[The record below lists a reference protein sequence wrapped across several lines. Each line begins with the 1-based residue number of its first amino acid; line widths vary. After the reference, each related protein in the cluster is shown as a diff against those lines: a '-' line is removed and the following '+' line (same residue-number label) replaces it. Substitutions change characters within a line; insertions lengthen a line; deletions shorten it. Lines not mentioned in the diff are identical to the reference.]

1 MSWSLGI
8 ALKKMFRTTLKISI
22 NTINFNFFTK
32 FFKVIP
38 LVSAKT
44 INKNDMEA
52 KKITLLIVKVRIVS
66 RTRKIIF
73 DIGFNLCI
81 KDFPGK

>member
-1 MSWSLGI
+1 
-8 ALKKMFRTTLKISI
+8 MFKTTLKIRT

-38 LVSAKT
+38 LDSAKA
-44 INKNDMEA
+44 IKKNDMEA

-81 KDFPGK
+81 KVFPGT

>member
-1 MSWSLGI
+1 
-8 ALKKMFRTTLKISI
+8 MFKTTLKIRI
-22 NTINFNFFTK
+22 NIINFNFLTK

-38 LVSAKT
+38 LASAKR
-44 INKNDMEA
+44 INNNDMEA
-52 KKITLLIVKVRIVS
+52 KKITLLIVKVMIVS

>member
-1 MSWSLGI
+1 
-8 ALKKMFRTTLKISI
+8 MFKTTLKIRI
-22 NTINFNFFTK
+22 NIINFNFLTK
-32 FFKVIP
+32 FFRVIP
-38 LVSAKT
+38 LVSAKI

-81 KDFPGK
+81 RDFPGK